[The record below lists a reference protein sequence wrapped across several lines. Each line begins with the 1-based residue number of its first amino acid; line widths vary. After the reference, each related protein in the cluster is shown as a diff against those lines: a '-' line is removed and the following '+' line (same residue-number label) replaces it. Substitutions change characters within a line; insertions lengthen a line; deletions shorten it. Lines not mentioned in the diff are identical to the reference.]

1 MSEGVTDGQRGQNI
15 EGHGNGKGERGRG
28 SEGKRGE
35 VDRGDRGTW
44 DWGKEARGETETQE
58 EEWEARDEMERKGG
72 REGIKRGTLGDVSE
86 GGPGKGVTSYCGFMA
101 MECALKERG

>member
-1 MSEGVTDGQRGQNI
+1 MSEGVTDSQRGQNI

-35 VDRGDRGTW
+35 VDTGTW
-44 DWGKEARGETETQE
+44 DWGKEARGERETQE
-58 EEWEARDEMERKGG
+58 EEWEAREEMERERG
-72 REGIKRGTLGDVSE
+72 REGIKRGTSGDVSE
-86 GGPGKGVTSYCGFMA
+86 GRPGKGVTSYCEFMA